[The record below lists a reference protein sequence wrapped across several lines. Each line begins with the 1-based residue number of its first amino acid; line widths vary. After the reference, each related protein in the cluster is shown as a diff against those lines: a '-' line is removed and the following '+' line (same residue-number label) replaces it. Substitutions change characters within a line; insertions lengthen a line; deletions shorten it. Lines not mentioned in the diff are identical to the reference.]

1 MGAFLGTA
9 YSTIWTH
16 SSHTIKPG
24 FLPLC
29 DCLFLKERLIHPWAT
44 WGNTSAAMLCGQIQ
58 HYRSS
63 QWFLRRERHYPC
75 IFLPLR
81 AERVWGEGSKHSW
94 CLGIS
99 LKWLLLI
106 HSLQLQPDA
115 QAMRGTRAARL
126 QPQTPARRR
135 RRSQR
140 GSNTSHL
147 PNLPAPSCPW
157 LLAVCCSNAVWTQ
170 QWITREVCSS
180 VPCLH
185 LVMLTTPK
193 DA

>member
-63 QWFLRRERHYPC
+63 QWFLRRERRSPC

-81 AERVWGEGSKHSW
+81 VERVWGEGSKHSW

-115 QAMRGTRAARL
+115 QGRELPSCSPR
-126 QPQTPARRR
+126 
-135 RRSQR
+135 
-140 GSNTSHL
+140 HL
-147 PNLPAPSCPW
+147 PGGDRGANVALTPHIS
-157 LLAVCCSNAVWTQ
+157 Q
-170 QWITREVCSS
+170 I
-180 VPCLH
+180 CLH
-185 LVMLTTPK
+185 WAVLGSWLCAAQMPCEPSSE
-193 DA
+193 